1 MRKYEEEHY
10 RLEKIR
16 EDIYPWVK
24 GELIDYQVING
35 KEISDKDTPLI
46 TFAGDLHIILVIHR
60 GNDTYEIIRDKMLP
74 VDCDIEEL
82 YHIAC
87 ANLAR
92 DVKFVI
98 SQTLYGGFGIVADG
112 YHEASSLCFQ
122 QIWTMCA
129 DKLNDDLLIIAPAKD
144 TVVFLPVKDK
154 EKLPYM
160 KEYAKQA
167 YERNRDKISL
177 QIFRFSRKRKE
188 LTVYE
193 ETD

>member
-1 MRKYEEEHY
+1 MRKYEEDKY
-10 RLEKIR
+10 RLDTIR
-16 EDIYPWVK
+16 EKIYPWVK
-24 GELIDYQVING
+24 GELIDYQIING
-35 KEISDKDTPLI
+35 KDISAQDTPLI
-46 TFAGDLHIILVIHR
+46 KFVGDLHIILVINR

-74 VDCDIEEL
+74 PDCDIEEL

-87 ANLAR
+87 ANLVR

-122 QIWTMCA
+122 QIWKMCA
-129 DKLNDDLLIIAPAKD
+129 EKLEDDLLIMTPTKD
-144 TVVFLPVKDK
+144 MVLFLPLKDK

-177 QIFRFSRKRKE
+177 QILKFLRVRKE

-193 ETD
+193 EN

>member
-1 MRKYEEEHY
+1 MRKYEEEKY
-10 RLEKIR
+10 RLDKIR
-16 EDIYPWVK
+16 EKIYPWIK

-35 KEISDKDTPLI
+35 KEISEQDTPLI
-46 TFAGDLHIILVIHR
+46 TFLGDLHVVLVINR
-60 GNDTYEIIRDKMLP
+60 GNDTYEIIRDNMLP
-74 VDCDIEEL
+74 PNCDIEEL

-98 SQTLYGGFGIVADG
+98 SQTLYGGFGILADG

-122 QIWTMCA
+122 QIWKMCA
-129 DKLNDDLLIIAPAKD
+129 EKLEDDLLIMVPAKD
-144 TVVFLPVKDK
+144 TVVFLPLRDK
-154 EKLPYM
+154 EKLSYM

-177 QIFRFSRKRKE
+177 QIFRFSQTRKE

-193 ETD
+193 EN